1 MATTL
6 RKVRHAANQGS
17 HQNLIK
23 RNLDKPQE
31 FFDWLTHEPGLA
43 WEILH
48 VKKYHSPLLTSELIE
63 GSNPSYFMVI
73 DSEKGYSVMIERVKG
88 EMRIYYANG
97 GDELEDG
104 TDAGE
109 FHVICF

>member
-1 MATTL
+1 MAPTFREMRDATY
-6 RKVRHAANQGS
+6 QSS
-17 HQNLIK
+17 HSSLIK

-43 WEILH
+43 WEVLH

-63 GSNPSYFMVI
+63 GSNPSHFMVI
-73 DSEKGYSVMIERVKG
+73 SSEKGYSVMLDREKG